1 MIRALLIFFGLTGAI
16 MLTITAIRQMTGK
29 ELWST
34 TKTLAFS
41 AGCSLLAMIILVG
54 IVILF

>member
-1 MIRALLIFFGLTGAI
+1 MIRALLIFVALTGAI
-16 MLTITAIRQMTGK
+16 MMTITAARHMTGK

-34 TKTLAFS
+34 AKTLGFS
-41 AGCSLLAMIILVG
+41 TGCALLAMIVLVG

>member
-34 TKTLAFS
+34 AKLLGFS
-41 AGCSLLAMIILVG
+41 AGCSLLTMIILVG

>member
-1 MIRALLIFFGLTGAI
+1 MIRGLLIFIGLTGAL
-16 MLTITAIRQMTGK
+16 MLSITAMRSMTGK

-34 TKTLAFS
+34 AKLLGFS

-54 IVILF
+54 IVVLF

>member
-16 MLTITAIRQMTGK
+16 MLSITAMRHMTGQ

-34 TKTLAFS
+34 AKLLGFS
-41 AGCSLLAMIILVG
+41 AGCSLLAMIILVA

>member
-1 MIRALLIFFGLTGAI
+1 MIRALLIFVALTGAI
-16 MLTITAIRQMTGK
+16 MMTITAVRHMSGK

-34 TKTLAFS
+34 AKTLGFS
-41 AGCSLLAMIILVG
+41 AGCSLLAMIVLVG

>member
-16 MLTITAIRQMTGK
+16 MLTITAMRHMSGK

-34 TKTLAFS
+34 AKLLGFS

-54 IVILF
+54 IVVLF